1 MTTYKVL
8 PSIVVQSV
16 INDNGQLVLEDLPF
30 APGDTV
36 EIIVRGR
43 VIESA
48 INKSSTSERYPLQG
62 SQPYSYQDPFEPAV
76 PADDWEVM
84 Q

>member
-1 MTTYKVL
+1 MTAYKVL

-16 INDNGQLVLEDLPF
+16 INNHGQLVLEDLPF

-43 VIESA
+43 VIEAPLNESSA
-48 INKSSTSERYPLQG
+48 SERYPLQG
-62 SQPYSYQDPFEPAV
+62 SQPYSYPDPFEPAV
-76 PADDWEVM
+76 PAEDWEVM

>member
-1 MTTYKVL
+1 MTVYKVL

-16 INDNGQLVLEDLPF
+16 VNNHGQLVLEDLPF

-43 VIESA
+43 VIEPPNESSA
-48 INKSSTSERYPLQG
+48 SERYPLQG

-76 PADDWEVM
+76 PAEDWEVM
-84 Q
+84 R

>member
-16 INDNGQLVLEDLPF
+16 VNDRGQLVLDDLPF
-30 APGDTV
+30 TPGDTV
-36 EIIVRGR
+36 EIIVRGK
-43 VIESA
+43 VIEPPNESSA
-48 INKSSTSERYPLQG
+48 PERYPLQG

-76 PADDWEVM
+76 PAEDWEVM
-84 Q
+84 R